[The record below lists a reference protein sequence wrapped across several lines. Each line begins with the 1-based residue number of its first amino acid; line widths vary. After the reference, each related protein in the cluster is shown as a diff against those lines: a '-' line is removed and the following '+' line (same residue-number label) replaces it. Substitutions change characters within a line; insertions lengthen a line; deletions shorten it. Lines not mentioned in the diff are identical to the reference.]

1 MGPAESRLILD
12 QAGAD
17 ELLGHGDMLY
27 KAPHDSE
34 LQRVQ
39 GILVSQAERMRIIDF
54 WKN

>member
-17 ELLGHGDMLY
+17 GLSGQGDMLY
-27 KAPHDSE
+27 KAPHSTE

-39 GILVSQAERMRIIDF
+39 GILVSEAERRRIIEY
-54 WKN
+54 WKI